1 MPRKHKEDAR
11 PPVNLRRLYVDCRY
25 GQLHLRSAFPSTG
38 GFDELT
44 PLVCLDSGPAT
55 SRLFTGLLGRM
66 GHDRSVYAP
75 DLPGFGESDPPP
87 AGSSVADLPAAI
99 GDFIDHM
106 RFRRVDLLGY
116 EGGASI
122 AVALG
127 AARPDKIRRIVL
139 IAPPAHDVLGDA
151 PVLLQPVLV
160 LRPSDAAW
168 EVAARAK
175 QNLADAKFIELPERA
190 AGLID
195 LTPEIVARHARAFL
209 D

>member
-1 MPRKHKEDAR
+1 MPRKRKDNAR
-11 PPVNLRRLYVDCRY
+11 PPVNLRRMYVDCRY
-25 GQLHLRSAFPSTG
+25 GQLHLRSGFPSNG

-106 RFRRVDLLGY
+106 RFRKVDLLGY

-122 AVALG
+122 AAALG

-139 IAPPAHDVLGDA
+139 VAPPAHDMLGDE
-151 PVLLQPVLV
+151 PVLQQPVLIM
-160 LRPSDAAW
+160 RPSDAAW
-168 EVAARAK
+168 KVAACAK
-175 QNLADAKFIELPERA
+175 QSLPDAKVIELPERA
-190 AGLID
+190 AGLIE
-195 LTPEIVARHARAFL
+195 LMPEIVAEHAHGFL